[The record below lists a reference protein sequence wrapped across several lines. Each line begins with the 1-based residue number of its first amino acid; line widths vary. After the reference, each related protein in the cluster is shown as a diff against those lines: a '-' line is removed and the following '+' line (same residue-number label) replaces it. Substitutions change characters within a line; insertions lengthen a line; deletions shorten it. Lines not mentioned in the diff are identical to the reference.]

1 MMEAREALLRQ
12 ASEAA
17 IEHLAG
23 LADRAVAPTPA
34 ALAALAALPS
44 AVPEHGRDAAEV
56 LRELAEVG
64 GPAMHGSGGG
74 RYFGFVTGGS
84 LPVAAAADW
93 LTTAWDQNAWSA
105 ATSPEAA
112 SLERRAVAGLL
123 ATLGLPGEGALCSG
137 ATGANIIALTAAWD
151 AVLAAAGWDVEV
163 EGLVG
168 APPIAVYVGAEA
180 HGSVNKALGVVG
192 LGRSGRGKH
201 VTTLATDPAGAV
213 RAGAFAG
220 LPPPAGPAIVVL
232 QAGHVNTGAF
242 DDFAAAVAWA
252 RAGGTGRVWVHVDG
266 AFGLWAAASGD
277 PARRAL
283 ARGVDG
289 ADSWATDLHKML
301 NVPYESALVAV
312 RDGRA
317 LHGSMASA
325 APYLPAGAGADAGA
339 DAARPLLPELQN
351 SRRARGVAAW
361 AALQQLGADGVAR
374 LVDDCC
380 AHAARLASLL
390 QRGGATL
397 VHPVVF
403 NQTLVR
409 FCDDDVTAAVAA
421 AAQRDG
427 RCWVAAT
434 RYQGRTVIRLSVSCW
449 ATTNGDVEVAARAIL
464 ECKDDYLRR
473 NTTFDPQ

>member
-1 MMEAREALLRQ
+1 MTEALLRQ
-12 ASEAA
+12 AAEAA
-17 IEHLAG
+17 IEHIAG
-23 LADRAVAPTPA
+23 LPERAVAPTPA

-44 AVPEHGRDAAEV
+44 AVPEHGRDASEV

-64 GPAMHGSGGG
+64 GPAMHASGGG

-93 LTTAWDQNAWSA
+93 LTTVWDQNAWSA
-105 ATSPEAA
+105 ATSPGAA
-112 SLERRAVAGLL
+112 MLERKAVAGLL

-137 ATGANIIALTAAWD
+137 ATGANIIALTAARD
-151 AVLAAAGWDVEV
+151 AVLTAAGWDVAA

-180 HGSVNKALGVVG
+180 HSSVLKALGVVG

-220 LPPPAGPAIVVL
+220 LPPPTGPAIVVL

-242 DDFAAAVAWA
+242 DDFAGAVAWA
-252 RAGGTGRVWVHVDG
+252 RAGGAGRRVWLHVDG

-283 ARGVDG
+283 VRGVDG

-312 RDGRA
+312 RDGRT

-325 APYLPAGAGADAGA
+325 ASYLPMAGS
-339 DAARPLLPELQN
+339 DAALPPELQN

-361 AALQQLGADGVAR
+361 AALQQLGADGIAG
-374 LVDDCC
+374 LVDGCC

-403 NQTLVR
+403 NQALVR
-409 FCDDDVTAAVAA
+409 FCDDDDITAAVAA

-434 RYQGRTVIRLSVSCW
+434 SYHGRAVIRLSVSCW
-449 ATTNGDVEVAARAIL
+449 ATTDGDVDVAAKAII
-464 ECKDDYLRR
+464 ECVGLGARELFPGA
-473 NTTFDPQ
+473 TC